1 MICSTALNMR
11 EDTDRQMDF
20 RRTWRMKA
28 NYFMQLESAI
38 PISSELF

>member
-1 MICSTALNMR
+1 MIYSPALNMR
-11 EDTDRQMDF
+11 EDTDHQMDF

-38 PISSELF
+38 